1 MNSRQGAAA
10 ALILLTA
17 SVLSFV
23 VGADGPQM
31 DLAANQYYV
40 TSLGQPAIPLV
51 TLTQK
56 AQSSG
61 YTTILRHGDD
71 VVSFY
76 GTERTDQTEAVLLG
90 TSPLLYVDGE
100 FILLRVIGPDY
111 DYAVRPGAAGYEL
124 LVIPHRDLALGEPLL
139 SILTELQ
146 RLGIVGGNLNLAFTA
161 FPKSP
166 VKTPPAPQGGRLDSL
181 LYGLALSEDW
191 FSYTANNGLA
201 RTGLRVEVVA
211 EKVPGGTIP
220 EAYKP
225 YVTEET
231 AQLAKL
237 LVPIHLLVDLASSA
251 SVNYV
256 RPPYQPAPAVN

>member
-1 MNSRQGAAA
+1 MNSRQGATA
-10 ALILLTA
+10 ALILFVA
-17 SVLSFV
+17 SVFSVV
-23 VGADGPQM
+23 VGAGGPQT
-31 DLAANQYYV
+31 DLVANQYYV

-51 TLTQK
+51 TLTQR

-61 YTTILRHGDD
+61 YTTILRHGNE

-76 GTERTDQTEAVLLG
+76 GTERTDQAEEVLLG
-90 TSPLLYVDGE
+90 TGCLLYVDGE

-111 DYAVRPGAAGYEL
+111 DYVVRPGATGYEL
-124 LVIPHRDLALGEPLL
+124 LLIPHRDLALGEPLL
-139 SILTELQ
+139 SSLTELQ
-146 RLGIVGGNLNLAFTA
+146 RLGIVGESLNLAFTA

-166 VKTPPAPQGGRLDSL
+166 EKTPPAPQGVRLDSL
-181 LYGLALSEDW
+181 LYGLVLSEDW
-191 FSYTANNGLA
+191 FSYVTKNGLT

-220 EAYKP
+220 ESYRP
-225 YVTEET
+225 YLTEET

-237 LVPIHLLVDLASSA
+237 LVPIHLLVDLARSA

-256 RPPYQPAPAVN
+256 RPPYQPVPAV